1 MTVVEYLKQGLG
13 LDRQINY
20 HIAKMVDL
28 RLSATSIPSLRLQAD
43 KVQTSPS
50 GEAPYVKALERV
62 EELKEQINKEMA
74 LYLNL
79 KKQITEVI
87 HQVKGNELQMVLKYK
102 YLEGKNNSEISD
114 LMNVCRAT
122 VIRWHHIAIEQ
133 ITLPEDII
141 IVNARP

>member
-62 EELKEQINKEMA
+62 EELKEQINREMA

-87 HQVKGNELQMVLKYK
+87 HQVKDNELQLLLMYK
-102 YLEGKNNSEISD
+102 YLEGKSNAQISELLKACPSTI
-114 LMNVCRAT
+114 VK
-122 VIRWHHIAIEQ
+122 WHRKAIGQ
-133 ITLPEDII
+133 ITLPEDAISI
-141 IVNARP
+141 KLH